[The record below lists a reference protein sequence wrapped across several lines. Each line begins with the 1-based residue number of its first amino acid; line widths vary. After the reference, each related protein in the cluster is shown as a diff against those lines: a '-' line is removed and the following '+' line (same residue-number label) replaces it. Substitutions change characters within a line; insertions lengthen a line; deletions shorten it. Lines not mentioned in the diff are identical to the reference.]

1 MVRGWVMWAMF
12 LSSYTPLF
20 VLVGLRSVAGGSSA
34 IAIAAGF
41 LILAGAVGTILL
53 LNVAPVKAD
62 EIYTLA
68 EVEKRDGDVGAYA
81 ATYLLPF
88 LTVFSGQAV
97 DVISLAAFVAFL
109 GVIYVRSRLIYV
121 NPVLMLLGY
130 HLWRVIP
137 VTDGSSGASEAVR
150 WPRYLLADTMRVR
163 QGQRIR
169 AHSLTDDL
177 LLYDAD
183 LSFDDRSSQGPD
195 GFPDATIDGQ
205 DEDAW

>member
-1 MVRGWVMWAMF
+1 MF
-12 LSSYTPLF
+12 LSSYAPLF
-20 VLVGLRSVAGGSSA
+20 LLVGLRSIDDSHAIAGVAGVLV
-34 IAIAAGF
+34 IAGAAGTF
-41 LILAGAVGTILL
+41 VL
-53 LNVAPVKAD
+53 LNAAPSKTD
-62 EIYTLA
+62 EIYKLV
-68 EVEKRDGDVGAYA
+68 EVEKRDGDVAAYA

-88 LTVFSGQAV
+88 VTVFSGKTL

-109 GVIYVRSRLIYV
+109 GFIYVRSRLIYV

-137 VTDGSSGASEAVR
+137 VTDGAAASPEQVR
-150 WPRYLLADTMRVR
+150 WPRYLLADTTQVR

-177 LLYDAD
+177 LLYDED
-183 LSFDDRSSQGPD
+183 LS
-195 GFPDATIDGQ
+195 PDAPATEGRDGQDDQPCQAQ